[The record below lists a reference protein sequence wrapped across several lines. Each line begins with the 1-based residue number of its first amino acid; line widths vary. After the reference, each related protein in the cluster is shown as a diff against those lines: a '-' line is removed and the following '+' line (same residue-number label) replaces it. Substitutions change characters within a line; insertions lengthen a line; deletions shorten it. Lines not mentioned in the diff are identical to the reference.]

1 MGCDPDRQDVRAR
14 DRPFQS
20 THPHGVRQRNNAVV
34 FIPNEFQSTHP
45 HGVRQPGKTGQNRPK
60 KFQSTHPHG
69 VRLRR
74 RRRGGRGSPVS
85 IHAPTWG
92 ATFVKRVEHHKSR
105 VSIHAPT
112 WGATT
117 TWGLWPGA
125 WRFQSTHPHGVRPTT
140 GRRTC
145 SCGCFNPRTHMGCDV
160 ALLIGGRAVLVS
172 IHAPT
177 WGATSSSVSSIT
189 RAGFQSTHP
198 HGVRRKNGKLTC
210 RLKCVSIHAPTWGA
224 TCL

>member
-1 MGCDPDRQDVRAR
+1 MGCDFHR
-14 DRPFQS
+14 F
-20 THPHGVRQRNNAVV
+20 
-34 FIPNEFQSTHP
+34 
-45 HGVRQPGKTGQNRPK
+45 
-60 KFQSTHPHG
+60 
-69 VRLRR
+69 RLL
-74 RRRGGRGSPVS
+74 GGDEVS

-198 HGVRRKNGKLTC
+198 HGVRRAC
-210 RLKCVSIHAPTWGA
+210 RPPVPFSKSFNPRTHMGCDNHRSRKRQRHRGFNPRTHMG
-224 TCL
+224 CDS

>member
-1 MGCDPDRQDVRAR
+1 MGCDRLSVIGYTGNKSFNPR
-14 DRPFQS
+14 
-20 THPHGVRQRNNAVV
+20 THMGCDFHR
-34 FIPNEFQSTHP
+34 F
-45 HGVRQPGKTGQNRPK
+45 
-60 KFQSTHPHG
+60 
-69 VRLRR
+69 RLL
-74 RRRGGRGSPVS
+74 GGDEVS

-160 ALLIGGRAVLVS
+160 LVGRPCHSQKVS

-177 WGATSSSVSSIT
+177 WGATITAAASGNDTGVSIHAPTWGATPDNCITVSSI
-189 RAGFQSTHP
+189 AFQSTHP
-198 HGVRRKNGKLTC
+198 HGVRRC
-210 RLKCVSIHAPTWGA
+210 RSRSR
-224 TCL
+224 